1 MALGL
6 FIYYNNI
13 IAVKAE
19 TFKDFLYMN
28 SPMHALAGAIT
39 EKFIEAAPEAAARA
53 LSAMATH
60 EAILLLSPLKAQL
73 VVSCLDP
80 MAPAKAAAILRRL
93 PLRQASYVLAR
104 LSVPQAA
111 RLMQEF
117 SGPYRERISGV
128 LEPAFVK
135 LLADVSAYAP
145 GSVGALMRT
154 DFVAVRTETKLSQL
168 VERLKNLPR
177 KKLPSVCWVTDKD
190 GVLKGLIRSAELA
203 FYAPQSAAGSV
214 MSEAEFISPAQ
225 TADSARKTFE
235 SAGTDMLAVVNEKNV
250 LVGVL
255 PLSAV
260 PVPMPE
266 EKKSFWRKLAD

>member
-1 MALGL
+1 
-6 FIYYNNI
+6 
-13 IAVKAE
+13 
-19 TFKDFLYMN
+19 MN

-53 LSAMATH
+53 LSSMATH
-60 EAILLLSPLKAQL
+60 EALLLLSPLKAQL

-80 MAPAKAAAILRRL
+80 MEPAKAAAVLRRL
-93 PLRQASYVLAR
+93 PLRQASYILAR
-104 LSVPQAA
+104 LALPQAA
-111 RLMQEF
+111 RLMKEF
-117 SGPYRERISGV
+117 SVPYRERISGA
-128 LEPAFVK
+128 LDPAFVK
-135 LLADVSAYAP
+135 LLADASAYAS
-145 GSVGALMRT
+145 GSVGAHMRT

-177 KKLPSVCWVTDKD
+177 KKLPPVCWVTDKD

-214 MSEAEFISPAQ
+214 MSGAEFVTPAQ
-225 TADSARKTFE
+225 PLESARKAFE
-235 SAGTDMLAVVNEKNV
+235 TLGAEQVAVVNEKNV

-255 PLSAV
+255 PQAALSCA
-260 PVPMPE
+260 PA

>member
-1 MALGL
+1 
-6 FIYYNNI
+6 
-13 IAVKAE
+13 
-19 TFKDFLYMN
+19 MN

-39 EKFIEAAPEAAARA
+39 EKFIEAAPQAAARA

-60 EAILLLSPLKAQL
+60 EALLLLSPLKAQL
-73 VVSCLDP
+73 VVACLDP
-80 MAPAKAAAILRRL
+80 MDPAKAAAILRRL

-104 LSVPQAA
+104 LAVPQAA
-111 RLMQEF
+111 RLMKEF
-117 SGPYRERISGV
+117 SAPYRERISGA

-135 LLADVSAYAP
+135 LLADALAYAP
-145 GSVGALMRT
+145 GSVGARMRT
-154 DFVAVRTETKLSQL
+154 DFIAVRTETKLSQL

-214 MSEAEFISPAQ
+214 MSDAVCVTPAQ
-225 TADSARKTFE
+225 TLESVRKTFE
-235 SAGTDMLAVVNEKNV
+235 LQGAEQLAVVNEKNV

-255 PLSAV
+255 PQAALPNAA
-260 PVPMPE
+260 E

>member
-1 MALGL
+1 MALEL
-6 FIYYNNI
+6 IIYYNNI

-53 LSAMATH
+53 LSSMATH
-60 EAILLLSPLKAQL
+60 EALLLLSPLKAQL

-80 MAPAKAAAILRRL
+80 MEPAKAAAILRRL
-93 PLRQASYVLAR
+93 PLRQASYILAR

-111 RLMQEF
+111 RLMKEF
-117 SGPYRERISGV
+117 SAPYRERISGV

-135 LLADVSAYAP
+135 LLADASAYAP
-145 GSVGALMRT
+145 GSVGELMRT

-214 MSEAEFISPAQ
+214 MSEADFINPVQ
-225 TADSARKTFE
+225 TAESARKTFE
-235 SAGTDMLAVVNEKNV
+235 ALGVEQLAVVNEKNV
-250 LVGVL
+250 LVGIL
-255 PLSAV
+255 PLAV
-260 PVPMPE
+260 LSGAPK
-266 EKKSFWRKLAD
+266 EKKSFWRKLAN